1 MFPNDGQ
8 AVFCTVVEGDA
19 ERGIVVAGWIE
30 DPVRLV
36 AVFPQGT
43 RPKLRAPVVAA
54 TCQFGRHPQSGEAR
68 TVNRHE
74 PQIAAHF
81 HRREGAPGEIF
92 ESQNSYG
99 RIAEKRLGK
108 AHFEG
113 GPQIAYAE
121 SPGRIVETM
130 NRLAAGARAEP
141 KRIPGRRVNSHPA
154 APGSHTAQREALRQG
169 WFRRHADLTP
179 PVLQTTR
186 RWRPPFRPHR
196 ISALRG
202 SSCPPRPER
211 VRATPRVGS
220 RGCESGTPEG
230 PPQGRQSPRP
240 K

>member
-1 MFPNDGQ
+1 MLPNDGQ
-8 AVFCTVVEGDA
+8 TVFCTVVQGDR

-30 DPVRLV
+30 DPVGLV

-43 RPKLRAPVVAA
+43 RPMLRAPVVAA
-54 TCQFGRHPQSGEAR
+54 ACQFGRRPQSGEAR

-81 HRREGAPGEIF
+81 HRREEAPGEIV
-92 ESQNSYG
+92 ECQNSYG

-113 GPQIAYAE
+113 GPEIADAE
-121 SPGRIVETM
+121 SPGRVVEAM
-130 NRLAAGARAEP
+130 NRLGAGARAEP
-141 KRIPGRRVNSHPA
+141 KRLPGWRLNSHPA
-154 APGSHTAQREALRQG
+154 APGSHSAQREALRQG

-196 ISALRG
+196 SEARRG
-202 SSCPPRPER
+202 SSCPP
-211 VRATPRVGS
+211 
-220 RGCESGTPEG
+220 G
-230 PPQGRQSPRP
+230 PARM
-240 K
+240 